1 MNEPTNLITYLNTE
15 RAELNPLLERLSID
29 GRLYTISDPLLG
41 KLADQVNS
49 YISYLK
55 GEIDTKQNILT
66 FDQTPT
72 QNSTNPVTSEGI
84 YTAINTLDSSL
95 HVVAKSGDYNDLE
108 NLPTTYITK
117 DVDNLTYYYT
127 KTEITTQLGKINQ
140 FKYQIAES
148 LPTASADTMYIIYL
162 IPATNGTGTEA
173 NKDYYVEYITLNK
186 GTEQSPN
193 YVWEMIGTTDVSIS
207 GFVTETALQQRLDTA
222 SYIDSNEL
230 ADQLAAYYTKEQI
243 NSFSYVSHPELHQ
256 ILETSAYAN
265 ITYVTTELAKKQDN
279 LTWDSQVTENSSN
292 QVTSGSTYAAIWAAE
307 NRANQKISTLDGAA
321 VKKVDNVSPTNGNIE
336 LDHTSI
342 LHVAYVRAEQIESST
357 NYQLAIGTTSTS
369 VVTGVKQSNNG

>member
-15 RAELNPLLERLSID
+15 RAKLNPLLERLSID
-29 GRLYTISDPLLG
+29 GSLYTISDPLLG
-41 KLADQVNS
+41 KLADQVSS

-72 QNSTNPVTSEGI
+72 QNSTNPVTSGGI

-95 HVVAKSGDYNDLE
+95 HAVAKSGDYNDLE
-108 NLPTTYITK
+108 NLPTSYITK

-127 KTEITTQLGKINQ
+127 KDEITSQLGRINQ

-162 IPATNGTGTEA
+162 IATGTGTEA

-186 GTEQSPN
+186 GTEQYPS
-193 YVWEMIGTTDVSIS
+193 YKWEMIGTTDVSIS

-222 SYIDSNEL
+222 SYIDTNEL
-230 ADQLAAYYTKEQI
+230 NTALSDYYTKIEI
-243 NSFSYVSHPELHQ
+243 NGQSYVTTPALATLLNNS
-256 ILETSAYAN
+256 SYAN
-265 ITYVTTELAKKQDN
+265 ISYVTTELAKKQNN
-279 LTWDSQVTENSSN
+279 LTWDNQVTENSSN

-307 NRANQKISTLDGAA
+307 NRANSKIETLSGEA
-321 VKKVDNVSPTNGNIE
+321 VKMINNVAPDASGKITINSE
-336 LDHTSI
+336 SVH
-342 LHVAYVRAEQIESST
+342 YVSSATAEQISGSS
-357 NYQLAIGTTSTS
+357 NYQLSIVTTDKSLLTS
-369 VVTGVKQSNNG
+369 VAQNS

>member
-1 MNEPTNLITYLNTE
+1 MNEPTNLIAYLNTE
-15 RAELNPLLERLSID
+15 RAKLNPLLERLSID
-29 GRLYTISDPLLG
+29 GHLYTISDPLLG

-72 QNSTNPVTSEGI
+72 QNSTNPVTSGGI
-84 YTAINTLDSSL
+84 YTAIDTLDSSL
-95 HVVAKSGDYNDLE
+95 HAVAKSGNYNDLE
-108 NLPTTYITK
+108 NLPTSYITK

-162 IPATNGTGTEA
+162 IPSSGTGTEA
-173 NKDYYVEYITLNK
+173 NKDYYIEYITLNK
-186 GTEQSPN
+186 GTEQEPN
-193 YVWEMIGTTDVSIS
+193 YMWEMIGTTDVSIS

-243 NSFSYVSHPELHQ
+243 NSFAYVSHPELHQ

-265 ITYVTTELAKKQDN
+265 ISYVTTELAKKQDN
-279 LTWDSQVTENSSN
+279 LTWDNQVTENSSN

-307 NRANQKISTLDGAA
+307 NRANSKISALDGAV
-321 VKKVDNVSPTNGNIE
+321 VKTVDNISPTDGNIG
-336 LDHTSI
+336 LNHISL
-342 LHVAYVRAEQIESST
+342 LHIAYVRAEQIESST

-369 VVTGVKQSNNG
+369 VVTGVTQSNNG

>member
-15 RAELNPLLERLSID
+15 RGKLNPLLERLSID
-29 GRLYTISDPLLG
+29 GSMYTISDPLLG
-41 KLADQVNS
+41 KFADQVSS

-55 GEIDTKQNILT
+55 GEIDTKQNTLT

-72 QNSTNPVTSEGI
+72 QNSTNPVTSGGI
-84 YTAINTLDSSL
+84 YTAIDTLDSSL
-95 HVVAKSGDYNDLE
+95 HTVAKSGDYNDLK

-117 DVDNLTYYYT
+117 DVDNLSYYYT
-127 KTEITTQLGKINQ
+127 KTEITSQLGKINQ

-162 IPATNGTGTEA
+162 IATIGTGTEA

-186 GTEQSPN
+186 GTEENPS
-193 YVWEMIGTTDVSIS
+193 YKWEMIGTTDVSIS

-243 NSFSYVSHPELHQ
+243 NSFAYVSHPELHQ

-265 ITYVTTELAKKQDN
+265 VTYVTTELAKKQDN
-279 LTWDSQVTENSSN
+279 LTWDNQVTENSSN

-307 NRANQKISTLDGAA
+307 NRANNKIETLSGEA
-321 VKKVDNVSPTNGNIE
+321 VKMINNVAPDANGKITINSE
-336 LDHTSI
+336 SVH
-342 LHVAYVRAEQIESST
+342 YVSNVTAEQISGST
-357 NYQLAIGTTSTS
+357 TYQLNIVTTDKSLLTS
-369 VVTGVKQSNNG
+369 VAQNS